1 MVVLIWYLFAIDI
14 SFSLSNL
21 SCTRYQTLGLRI
33 FPFFVFFGGIAVL
46 KEESRTWTKTNLK
59 LSRCSWASLCWSR
72 CHVYMNHF
80 CFFFLV
86 FFQLSYHLFL
96 IRFELFIPSYLY
108 LICSIISPVVVYCS
122 PILKTENN
130 ICFVVVYLQGTESIE
145 RSSPTLTKY
154 WQQPAD
160 TCVHFQHNYK
170 IGGKIDYTITFTSIK
185 LYCYTGNTTT
195 IRAMFSVM
203 LKACIRCEKKV
214 FLRFANIMYWWWWTG
229 AGIQWHAFGVHLFTQ
244 SLIRS
249 RWQQLLRAYTKI
261 RVGAHKSGF
270 IDFESELS
278 EYITIIANLWKFWI
292 LRNPDL
298 FCVDPDMCIN
308 PKHLRSPV
316 ISIHFYRMDDAT

>member
-203 LKACIRCEKKV
+203 LKACIRYEKKYFCDLLTSCIGDGGPVQAFNGMHLV
-214 FLRFANIMYWWWWTG
+214 FTYSLNHSFVHGDSNCSG
-229 AGIQWHAFGVHLFTQ
+229 LIQ
-244 SLIRS
+244 
-249 RWQQLLRAYTKI
+249 
-261 RVGAHKSGF
+261 KSG
-270 IDFESELS
+270 LAL
-278 EYITIIANLWKFWI
+278 T
-292 LRNPDL
+292 NPDL
-298 FCVDPDMCIN
+298 LTSN
-308 PKHLRSPV
+308 PNFQN
-316 ISIHFYRMDDAT
+316 I